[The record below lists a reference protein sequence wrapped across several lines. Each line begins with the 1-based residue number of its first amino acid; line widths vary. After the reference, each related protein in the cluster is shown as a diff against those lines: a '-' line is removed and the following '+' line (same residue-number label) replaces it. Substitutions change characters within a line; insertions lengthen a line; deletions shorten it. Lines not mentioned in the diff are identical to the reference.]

1 MDYKEITDLI
11 RLVGKSNIADLTI
24 EQGDFRIRLKTLDAM
39 QAQSAQVVHGPVP
52 QHAPAAPAAPQPA
65 AAAPA
70 PSPAAPETRPAEA
83 APAADSPGEES
94 SYVTVRSPMVGT
106 LYRRPSPDKDLYV
119 KVGDTISV
127 GTVLCVIEAMKLFNE
142 IESEVSGTV
151 VRILAEDASPVEYEQ
166 PLFLI
171 DPKG

>member
-11 RLVGKSNIADLTI
+11 RLLGKTNIADLTI
-24 EQGDFRIRLKTLDAM
+24 ERGDFKIRLRTAEGM
-39 QAQSAQVVHGPVP
+39 PAGTVVAAPVP
-52 QHAPAAPAAPQPA
+52 MQMPVSAPAPAATAAPATPA

-70 PSPAAPETRPAEA
+70 QAST
-83 APAADSPGEES
+83 APAPAPQAASD
-94 SYVTVRSPMVGT
+94 YITVKSPMVGT
-106 LYRRPSPDKDLYV
+106 LYRRPSPDKDLFV
-119 KVGDTISV
+119 QVGDKVSP

-142 IESEVSGTV
+142 IESEVSGTIV
-151 VRILAEDASPVEYEQ
+151 KIFPDDASPVEYDQ